1 MKQNDV
7 SNWKYDESMN
17 CLLLFA
23 QRINEILFYYTM
35 NVYKAPLLSLRGLAE
50 EFCETYYDTVKGI
63 INQKSLNHIIDE
75 FNDRFQK
82 DEIAKG
88 ILTDEYAK
96 QFRDNYGSWSMKT
109 RFENMY
115 YIKKRLERGNY
126 YYRITERLKKL
137 IVENHEKKETG

>member
-50 EFCETYYDTVKGI
+50 EFCETYYDTVK
-63 INQKSLNHIIDE
+63 
-75 FNDRFQK
+75 
-82 DEIAKG
+82 
-88 ILTDEYAK
+88 
-96 QFRDNYGSWSMKT
+96 
-109 RFENMY
+109 
-115 YIKKRLERGNY
+115 
-126 YYRITERLKKL
+126 
-137 IVENHEKKETG
+137 